1 MYLKNRPI
9 SFTYKELLKKIN
21 KENQEDLDKQMGS
34 RPFSQIKHKEMEYF
48 GENIPPHYQSKKYT
62 LKQL

>member
-1 MYLKNRPI
+1 
-9 SFTYKELLKKIN
+9 
-21 KENQEDLDKQMGS
+21 MGS

-62 LKQL
+62 LKQLWETTVSQDRQVSF